1 MSVSST
7 VSSISTVSSRLVSSS
22 GSSSVV
28 GAGCALLRME
38 RIERPDRIDAGRE
51 VASVERELWMNEA
64 VGVGM
69 AEPEKE
75 ASVCTG
81 DAGAV
86 VVGDAG
92 FAGTAADGASGLVA
106 AGAVRG
112 ATGVGGVEITSFEV
126 GIFPAGSI
134 ATGRVAETI
143 GGVSLGIVPV
153 GPAGRTLVGE
163 AGFDATDAESDTF
176 TFGRYTY
183 TLGADSISATKIGR
197 DAYSFYAYYPNLSGL
212 GGEITCS
219 APEDLVWL
227 CEGLCREG
235 ADGCVMKNGQYVIN

>member
-1 MSVSST
+1 
-7 VSSISTVSSRLVSSS
+7 
-22 GSSSVV
+22 
-28 GAGCALLRME
+28 ME

-92 FAGTAADGASGLVA
+92 SAGTAADGVSGLVA

-112 ATGVGGVEITSFEV
+112 AAGVGGVEITSFEV

-163 AGFDATDAESDTF
+163 AGFDATDAETGQLPPEVAVREPSEVAAAPVRGGSWGVRVSLF
-176 TFGRYTY
+176 FF
-183 TLGADSISATKIGR
+183 LPSPQ
-197 DAYSFYAYYPNLSGL
+197 SFNRP
-212 GGEITCS
+212 T
-219 APEDLVWL
+219 
-227 CEGLCREG
+227 
-235 ADGCVMKNGQYVIN
+235 